1 MSRSLVASLL
11 GAGLLVGA
19 LGAPSALAMD
29 MVSGGYGADV
39 ESYAPNADLAMR
51 SGAFASSA
59 GGSGLTLEFTPR
71 ASGLLFSRPTARADA
86 PDLSFSFDFQG
97 SYGRELRF
105 DSIGLSSA
113 GTEAGSG
120 SGEGLALGGAL
131 RYDDWQLSG
140 SLGRANLLG
149 NSADVVAA
157 GIGYGP
163 LNARLVYG
171 SVPETTGGT
180 EGDLLMFSTDLAA
193 WSWLT
198 LQGDVAVSDT
208 LADEPL
214 TIGRVGIRLNF

>member
-1 MSRSLVASLL
+1 MSRSVIASLF
-11 GAGLLVGA
+11 GAGLLFGA
-19 LGAPSALAMD
+19 LGTSSALAAD

-51 SGAFASSA
+51 SRSFASSA
-59 GGSGLTLEFTPR
+59 DASELTLEFTPR
-71 ASGLLFSRPTARADA
+71 ASGLLFSRPAA
-86 PDLSFSFDFQG
+86 PSDDPELSFSFDFKG
-97 SYGRELRF
+97 SYDRELRF
-105 DSIGLSSA
+105 DSIGLSRTA
-113 GTEAGSG
+113 AGSDAEL
-120 SGEGLALGGAL
+120 GEGLALGGAL
-131 RYDDWQLSG
+131 QYDQWQLSG

-208 LADEPL
+208 IADEPL
-214 TIGRVGIRLNF
+214 TIGRVGIRLHF

>member
-1 MSRSLVASLL
+1 MSRSLIASLL
-11 GAGLLVGA
+11 GAGLL
-19 LGAPSALAMD
+19 LGTLGTSSALAID

-39 ESYAPNADLAMR
+39 ESYAPNADLGMR
-51 SGAFASSA
+51 SRPLASSL

-71 ASGLLFSRPTARADA
+71 ASGFLFSRPTVRSDA
-86 PDLSFSFDFQG
+86 SDLSFSFDFQ
-97 SYGRELRF
+97 SAYDRKLRF
-105 DSIGLSSA
+105 DSIGLSGSS
-113 GTEAGSG
+113 AGSG
-120 SGEGLALGGAL
+120 SELGDGLALGGAL

>member
-1 MSRSLVASLL
+1 MSRSVVASLL
-11 GAGLLVGA
+11 GAGLL
-19 LGAPSALAMD
+19 LGTLGTSSALAMD

-51 SGAFASSA
+51 SRSYASSTDT
-59 GGSGLTLEFTPR
+59 SGLTLAFTPR
-71 ASGLLFSRPTARADA
+71 ASGLLFSRPTAPSDT
-86 PDLSFSFDFQG
+86 PDLSFSFDFEG

-105 DSIGLSSA
+105 DSIGLSGA
-113 GTEAGSG
+113 GGGSG
-120 SGEGLALGGAL
+120 AELGEGLALGGAL

-163 LNARLVYG
+163 LSARLVYG

-214 TIGRVGIRLNF
+214 TVGRVGIRLNF

>member
-1 MSRSLVASLL
+1 
-11 GAGLLVGA
+11 
-19 LGAPSALAMD
+19 MD
-29 MVSGGYGADV
+29 MVSGGYGSDV
-39 ESYAPNADLAMR
+39 QSYAPNSTLAMR
-51 SGAFASSA
+51 NRSFASTA
-59 GGSGLTLEFTPR
+59 GSSSMALEFTPR
-71 ASGLLFSRPTARADA
+71 ASGLLFSQPSADA
-86 PDLSFSFDFQG
+86 DASELSFSFDFQRA
-97 SYGRELRF
+97 YGRTLRF
-105 DSIGLSSA
+105 DSIGLGGSA
-113 GTEAGSG
+113 TGPT
-120 SGEGLALGGAL
+120 EGLALGGAL
-131 RYDDWQLSG
+131 RYEDWQVSG

-149 NSADVVAA
+149 NAADVVAA

-180 EGDLLMFSTDLAA
+180 EGDVLMFSTDLAA